1 VTARTARR
9 FALASLLALSA
20 LQTACPPPWFWRHEH
35 REERRDDRHDDRYER
50 RDDRHDDRD
59 ERRDDRDDD
68 RDERRDD
75 RRERHD

>member
-1 VTARTARR
+1 MTARTARR
-9 FALASLLALSA
+9 LAFGSLLALSA

-35 REERRDDRHDDRYER
+35 REERHDDRYER